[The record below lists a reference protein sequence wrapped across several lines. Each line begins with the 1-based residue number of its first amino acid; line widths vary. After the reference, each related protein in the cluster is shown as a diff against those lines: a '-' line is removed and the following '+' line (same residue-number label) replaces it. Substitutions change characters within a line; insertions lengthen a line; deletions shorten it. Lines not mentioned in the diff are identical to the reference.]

1 MRYPYRSDWT
11 MYLMPPVFL
20 LVALFNLY
28 RLGKLSKFQALALGV
43 VVLAASVV
51 LIPLIKP

>member
-20 LVALFNLY
+20 LIALFNLY

-43 VVLAASVV
+43 VVLVASVV